1 MTRDHSPAFAL
12 SGACLFCVM
21 LWAVLAL
28 PASAA
33 ERTVTVDGDEVPVA
47 TYPADGGRLALWI
60 PAEYGVLEAYH
71 ETARALQAEG
81 VESWIADPYT
91 TWFLPVASSSLDAIP
106 DTLVGALIDAA
117 HEATGKQVFL
127 VSHDQGAA
135 VALHGA
141 QRWQRGGGRR
151 EGLGGAVLVS
161 PYLLEGTPEVG
172 EEGRYLPIA
181 RATNL
186 PLYLLQPERSPLHP
200 RLPDLKAALAVGG
213 SDVFTHR
220 LAGLRDRYFFRPD
233 AMDREHAAADE
244 LPGLLRNALALL
256 ETQPAARTAVPMA
269 EGERRSRTGR
279 SERLLAPYRGDPEP
293 PPLALKGLDGGTR
306 DLADRRGEVVLV
318 NFWASWCPPCVHE
331 MPSMQR
337 LADRYADRPFTILAV
352 NLAEDEAD
360 VRAFV
365 ERHELRF
372 PVLLDPAGE
381 SIDAWKVFAYPTSY
395 VIDHRGEIR
404 YALFGAIDWLEPEVL
419 KTIESLL
426 DEAG

>member
-1 MTRDHSPAFAL
+1 MPRNPSPAYERFV
-12 SGACLFCVM
+12 ACLICAI
-21 LWAVLAL
+21 LLATLAL
-28 PASAA
+28 PAGAA
-33 ERTVTVDGDEVPVA
+33 DRVVTVDGDEVPVA

-60 PAEYGVLEAYH
+60 PAEYGVLDAYH
-71 ETARALQAEG
+71 EAARSLQADG

-91 TWFLPVASSSLDAIP
+91 AWFLPVAPSSLEAIP
-106 DTLVGALIDAA
+106 GSLVGALIEAA
-117 HEATGKQVFL
+117 REATGKQVFL

-135 VALHGA
+135 VALYGA
-141 QRWQRGGGRR
+141 HRWQREADRR
-151 EGLGGAVLVS
+151 EGLGGVVLVS

-172 EEGRYLPIA
+172 EEARYLPVA

-186 PLYLLQPERSPLHP
+186 PLYVLQPERSPLHP
-200 RLPDLKAALAVGG
+200 RLPELKAALTAGG

-233 AMDREHAAADE
+233 AMGRERTAADE

-256 ETQPAARTAVPMA
+256 DTQPAARTAVPMA
-269 EGERRSRTGR
+269 EGERRPRTAR
-279 SERLLAPYRGDPEP
+279 SERLLTPYRGDPVP
-293 PPLALKGLDGGTR
+293 PPLVLKGLDGSTR

-352 NLAEDEAD
+352 NLAEEEAD

-365 ERHELRF
+365 ARHELRF

-419 KTIESLL
+419 ETIGSLL

>member
-1 MTRDHSPAFAL
+1 MPRNLSPAYDRFA
-12 SGACLFCVM
+12 ACLICAI
-21 LWAVLAL
+21 LLAALAL
-28 PASAA
+28 PAGAA
-33 ERTVTVDGDEVPVA
+33 ERVVTVDGDEVPVA

-60 PAEYGVLEAYH
+60 PAEYGVLDAYH
-71 ETARALQAEG
+71 EAARALQAEG

-91 TWFLPVASSSLDAIP
+91 AWFLPVASSSLDAIP
-106 DTLVGALIDAA
+106 DTLVGALIDVAR
-117 HEATGKQVFL
+117 EATGKQVFL

-141 QRWQRGGGRR
+141 HRWQRESDRR

-200 RLPDLKAALAVGG
+200 RLPDLKAALTAGG

-233 AMDREHAAADE
+233 AMDRERAAADG
-244 LPGLLRNALALL
+244 LPGLLRSALALL
-256 ETQPAARTAVPMA
+256 ETQPAVRTAVPMA
-269 EGERRSRTGR
+269 EGEPRPRAAR

-293 PPLALKGLDGGTR
+293 PPLALDTLDGGR
-306 DLADRRGEVVLV
+306 LNLSDVRGEVVLV

-352 NLAEDEAD
+352 NLAEEEGD

-365 ERHELRF
+365 TRHELRF

-404 YALFGAIDWLEPEVL
+404 YALFGAIDWLEPEVV